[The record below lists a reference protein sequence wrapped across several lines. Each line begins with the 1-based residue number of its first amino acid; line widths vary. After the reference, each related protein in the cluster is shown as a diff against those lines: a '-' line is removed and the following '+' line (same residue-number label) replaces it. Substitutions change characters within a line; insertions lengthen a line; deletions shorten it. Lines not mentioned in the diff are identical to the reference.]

1 MIRPRPDVSRT
12 PAAPHGGPAGAADV
26 ARPPRIDFSASINAF
41 GPAEAVLRAIR
52 EAPVDAYPDP
62 DSTLARRAVAAR
74 WRVEV
79 EEVALGAGAE
89 LIHATCFAFLRPGD
103 TVLVPGPTFGEYAR
117 ASALSGARI
126 LQGTAPPPT
135 FDLDPEAIAAAVVQ
149 HRPRLVFLCT
159 PNNPTGQA
167 LEREQVR
174 GVADACAAAGTL
186 LVLDQAYDAFVRTP
200 LGTPA
205 LAGHPAVLAL
215 RSLTKDHALAGV
227 RVGVAVG
234 PAPVVEAVERARP
247 PWSASALAQAATVA
261 ALSGAGEAHLAA
273 TLPRLREE
281 RARLETALTRLGIA
295 VAPSET
301 HYLLA
306 RVGDAAAVSGRL
318 LDEHGI
324 RVRDCTSFGLAE
336 HVRIAARLPEE
347 NDALLLA
354 LEAVCST

>member
-1 MIRPRPDVSRT
+1 MIRPRAEVART
-12 PAAPHGGPAGAADV
+12 PAAPHGGPAGAADL

-52 EAPVDAYPDP
+52 EATVDAYPDP
-62 DSTLARRAVAAR
+62 DSTLARRAVAER

-79 EEVALGAGAE
+79 EEVAFGAGAE

-126 LQGTAPPPT
+126 LQGIASPPT
-135 FDLDPEAIAAAVVQ
+135 FALDAGAIAAAVVQ

-167 LEREQVR
+167 LAREQVR
-174 GVADACAAAGTL
+174 SVADACAAAGTL
-186 LVLDQAYDAFVRTP
+186 LVLDQAYDAFVRSP

-227 RVGVAVG
+227 RIGVAVG
-234 PAPVVEAVERARP
+234 PAEVIDAVERARP
-247 PWSASALAQAATVA
+247 PWAASALAQAAAVA
-261 ALSGAGEAHLAA
+261 ALSAAGEAHLAA

-281 RARLETALTRLGIA
+281 RARLETALVRLGIP
-295 VAPSET
+295 VVPSET
-301 HYLLA
+301 HFLLVG
-306 RVGDAAAVSGRL
+306 VGDAAAVSGRL
-318 LDEHGI
+318 LAEHGI
-324 RVRDCTSFGLAE
+324 RVRDCTSFGLAG
-336 HVRIAARLPEE
+336 HVRIAVRLPAE
-347 NDALLLA
+347 NDALLMA
-354 LEAVCST
+354 VEAVCST